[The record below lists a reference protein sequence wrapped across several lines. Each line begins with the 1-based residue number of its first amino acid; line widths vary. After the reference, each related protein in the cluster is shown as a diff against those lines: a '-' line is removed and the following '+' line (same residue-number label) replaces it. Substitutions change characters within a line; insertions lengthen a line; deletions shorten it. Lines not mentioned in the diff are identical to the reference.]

1 MGASLR
7 GYRCFST
14 GADGLRAK
22 DSIVSRGILGRDG
35 FHFHQGKKRD
45 LVALLDAPLLLC
57 AEHDELTG
65 NLFFQDNLLHFLL
78 HRD

>member
-1 MGASLR
+1 MNKLDALR
-7 GYRCFST
+7 EIT
-14 GADGLRAK
+14 PVVADQ
-22 DSIVSRGILGRDG
+22 ILGLAG
-35 FHFHQGKKRD
+35 CD
-45 LVALLDAPLLLC
+45 LLTIAPVLLC